1 MGISTSVGCLRVS
14 MRFLHAAKPGPH
26 CVPSA
31 RHPETLVSWG
41 HIVFHWQGTL
51 KPLFRAFYMV
61 CPSAWFL
68 RHKPRNVLILRSVLD
83 HSGTLSGAEWV
94 GLYFRL
100 HKAHRQN
107 PSFFGTFFGVFVV
120 KLFYDS
126 FFHFCFVFAYEF

>member
-1 MGISTSVGCLRVS
+1 MVLNPIPNGALAFSQNL
-14 MRFLHAAKPGPH
+14 
-26 CVPSA
+26 SA
-31 RHPETLVSWG
+31 RVLWKFPQALDAYGFPCDFYTRQNRG
-41 HIVFHWQGTL
+41 HIVFHRQGTL

-107 PSFFGTFFGVFVV
+107 PSFFGTFFWG
-120 KLFYDS
+120 
-126 FFHFCFVFAYEF
+126 FCR